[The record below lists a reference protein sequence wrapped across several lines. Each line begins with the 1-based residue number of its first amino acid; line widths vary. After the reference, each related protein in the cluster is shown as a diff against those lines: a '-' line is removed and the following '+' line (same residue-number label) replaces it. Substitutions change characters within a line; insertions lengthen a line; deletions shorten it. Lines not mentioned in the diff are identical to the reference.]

1 MKDLFAWFLYD
12 FNLMAGLTGLF
23 CPCVLFGR
31 NVERLKEDTPWTG
44 PCICHA
50 ICIEGGISLAIATAA
65 ATSIFPA
72 IEPGTV
78 CLIIEGLLF
87 TWWMCGIHT
96 GQVRQS
102 LQKKYH
108 LKVHVLKIFFIRTN
122 GQHQIWNVV
131 YQTSLI
137 PSNETYSLA
146 CVRLVM

>member
-1 MKDLFAWFLYD
+1 MLLTFDILQWRAAIFYMFWSLF
-12 FNLMAGLTGLF
+12 AGLTGLF

-44 PCICHA
+44 PCVCHA
-50 ICIEGGISLAIATAA
+50 IFIEGGISLAIATAA

-72 IEPGTV
+72 IDPGTV
-78 CLIIEGLLF
+78 CLIVEGLFF

-108 LKVHVLKIFFIRTN
+108 LKVHISNIFF
-122 GQHQIWNVV
+122 HQDKWSI
-131 YQTSLI
+131 
-137 PSNETYSLA
+137 
-146 CVRLVM
+146 

>member
-1 MKDLFAWFLYD
+1 MGGVCMLLTFDILQWRAAIFYMFWSLF
-12 FNLMAGLTGLF
+12 AGLTGLF

-44 PCICHA
+44 PCVCHA
-50 ICIEGGISLAIATAA
+50 IFIEGGISLAIATAA

-72 IEPGTV
+72 IDPGTV
-78 CLIIEGLLF
+78 CLIVEGLFF

-108 LKVHVLKIFFIRTN
+108 LKVHISNIFF
-122 GQHQIWNVV
+122 HQDKWSI
-131 YQTSLI
+131 
-137 PSNETYSLA
+137 
-146 CVRLVM
+146 